1 MYNPI
6 HMYDTVQYFSDPSF
20 PNTQYDFSFC
30 SPRRVERGVCFH
42 SLNECNDHEECSA
55 GILVLCLLIVCIVKV
70 FDFKT
75 WQVVHRKALLSG
87 DYHLLFA

>member
-1 MYNPI
+1 M
-6 HMYDTVQYFSDPSF
+6 
-20 PNTQYDFSFC
+20 
-30 SPRRVERGVCFH
+30 CFH

-75 WQVVHRKALLSG
+75 WQAVHNMALLSE
-87 DYHLLFA
+87 DYHLLFT